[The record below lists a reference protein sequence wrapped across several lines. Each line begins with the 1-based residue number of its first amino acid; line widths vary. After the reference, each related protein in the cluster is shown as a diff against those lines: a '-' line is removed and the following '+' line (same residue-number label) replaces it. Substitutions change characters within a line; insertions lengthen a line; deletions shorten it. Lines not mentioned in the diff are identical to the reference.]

1 MKHDENDLSKA
12 LKSAKRY
19 HEKCLNDE
27 FVDEE
32 PSKKRFRESGGGR
45 KCKAPEVKLD
55 KQCSSGLLMYEEY
68 WRDAYPSKCFDQSAS
83 KYTMNV

>member
-45 KCKAPEVKLD
+45 KCKVPEVR
-55 KQCSSGLLMYEEY
+55 QPMFE
-68 WRDAYPSKCFDQSAS
+68 WFI
-83 KYTMNV
+83 NVGGALKGRLPMF